1 MHIAP
6 DIVHCIG
13 WVALSSLCFR
23 PYKWYIFCDDMI
35 LATCH
40 SHRILIWWSSYHHTA
55 QKIYSWK
62 EGNSR
67 TSTIILLPVIFVKW
81 WSSFYVLYFTM
92 NHKQLACIRFFVK
105 FVKPEFCTVERKS
118 SYHHYWC
125 HEKNKKFVAQS
136 GIIF

>member
-1 MHIAP
+1 METMHIAP

-67 TSTIILLPVIFVKW
+67 TSTIILWFLSNDDHHSTYYISPWSTNNLHVYGSLLNLSTLSFAQWNGSLVIIIIDVTKRIK
-81 WSSFYVLYFTM
+81 SLSL
-92 NHKQLACIRFFVK
+92 K
-105 FVKPEFCTVERKS
+105 VE
-118 SYHHYWC
+118 
-125 HEKNKKFVAQS
+125 
-136 GIIF
+136 